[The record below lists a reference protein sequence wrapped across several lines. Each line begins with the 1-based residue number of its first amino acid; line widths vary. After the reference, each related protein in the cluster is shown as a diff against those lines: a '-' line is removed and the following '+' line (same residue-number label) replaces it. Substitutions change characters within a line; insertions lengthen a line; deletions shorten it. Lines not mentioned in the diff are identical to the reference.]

1 MGESSGFFLMVPCTL
16 CPVSY
21 CFVFAVLAAE
31 ALGLRP
37 MCIHRRDQEQ
47 RDPGRWW
54 QQSREKQKQQ
64 TLDSK
69 EEKGY
74 SCQSGSKDSGN
85 HTGWK
90 LGHRPPAA

>member
-37 MCIHRRDQEQ
+37 MCIHRRDQEAE
-47 RDPGRWW
+47 G
-54 QQSREKQKQQ
+54 SRQVV
-64 TLDSK
+64 
-69 EEKGY
+69 
-74 SCQSGSKDSGN
+74 
-85 HTGWK
+85 
-90 LGHRPPAA
+90 AAK